1 MLIGLSE
8 GSQHIKI
15 VWGLAGEPD
24 QSLGKSHVIQADLH
38 LMCSLGTIQ
47 SWAELALPTLAEKNT
62 TTVFLTTHINTLE
75 PKDVVHKFIST
86 YINILFII
94 FFVCLFVK
102 DTIHTVF
109 T

>member
-15 VWGLAGEPD
+15 VLGLAGKPD

-47 SWAELALPTLAEKNT
+47 SWAELALPTLAEKKY
-62 TTVFLTTHINTLE
+62 HSNTLE
-75 PKDVVHKFIST
+75 PLDVVHKFIST
-86 YINILFII
+86 YMNFI
-94 FFVCLFVK
+94 FFC
-102 DTIHTVF
+102 
-109 T
+109 